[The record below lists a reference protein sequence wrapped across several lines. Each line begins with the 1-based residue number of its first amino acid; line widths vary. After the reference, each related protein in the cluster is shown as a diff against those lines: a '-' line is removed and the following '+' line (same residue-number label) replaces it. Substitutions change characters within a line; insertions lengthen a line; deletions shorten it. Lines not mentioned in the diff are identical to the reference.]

1 MAPIHLFVFMKSPS
15 ELLYLIYGESEPSA
29 SRIKMWLLP
38 QPRPAYTASV
48 PKPIRVALVE
58 DQSATRE
65 GLGLLING
73 SPGFEI
79 CGLYECMEDAFA
91 RIRENS
97 PDVLLA
103 DIGLPGMS
111 GIEGVRRIHEWMP
124 ELPILMLTVHEDS
137 DSVFSAVCAGA
148 CGYLT
153 KETPPA
159 RLLESIRELCEGGA
173 PMSPVIARK
182 VVLMFQKAAPPK
194 DEEMQLSAR
203 QLEILRM
210 LAEGHSYKVCA
221 ASLDLGIDTVRSHVR
236 KIYER
241 LHVHSRSEAVWR
253 ALQSGLLRGGKSL

>member
-1 MAPIHLFVFMKSPS
+1 VS
-15 ELLYLIYGESEPSA
+15 
-29 SRIKMWLLP
+29 
-38 QPRPAYTASV
+38 Q
-48 PKPIRVALVE
+48 PIRVALVE
-58 DQSATRE
+58 DEHVTRE
-65 GLGLLING
+65 GLSLLIGGSLGFAICGQYDSMERALEQIPG
-73 SPGFEI
+73 SP
-79 CGLYECMEDAFA
+79 
-91 RIRENS
+91 

-148 CGYLT
+148 CGYLL

-159 RLLESIRELCEGGA
+159 RLLESIRELYEGGA
-173 PMSPVIARK
+173 PMSPGIARK

-194 DEEMQLSAR
+194 EDMLSLR

-210 LAEGHSYKVCA
+210 LAEGHSYKACA
-221 ASLDLGIDTVRSHVR
+221 AALDVGLDTVRSHVR

-241 LHVHSRSEAVWR
+241 LHVHSRSEAVWK
-253 ALQSGLLRGGKSL
+253 ALQGGLLHGSKPM